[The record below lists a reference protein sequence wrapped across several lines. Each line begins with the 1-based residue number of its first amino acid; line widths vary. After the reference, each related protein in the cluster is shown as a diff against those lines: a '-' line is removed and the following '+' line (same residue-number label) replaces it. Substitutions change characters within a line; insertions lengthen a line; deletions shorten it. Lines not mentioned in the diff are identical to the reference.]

1 MEKDNR
7 WKSTMHVEIAYADG
21 TREGVAG
28 DVIMVYKA
36 QAVGNEYRPTLAVS
50 GALDVRALYGLLIL
64 LDMHLAD
71 DPDALDTAID
81 VWHENRERLLQ
92 EAVENRKE
100 VSEDE

>member
-1 MEKDNR
+1 MEKEKR
-7 WKSTMHVEIAYADG
+7 WRSTMHVEIAYEDG
-21 TREGVAG
+21 TREGIEG
-28 DVIMVYKA
+28 DVVMVYKA
-36 QAVGNEYRPTLAVS
+36 QATGSEYRPTLAVS

-81 VWHENRERLLQ
+81 VWRENRERLLQ
-92 EAVENRKE
+92 EAIENRKE